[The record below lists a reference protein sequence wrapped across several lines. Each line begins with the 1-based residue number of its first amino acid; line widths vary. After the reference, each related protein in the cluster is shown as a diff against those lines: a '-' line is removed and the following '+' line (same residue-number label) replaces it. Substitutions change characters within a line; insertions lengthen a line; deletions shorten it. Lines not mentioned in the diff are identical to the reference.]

1 MSPLDACREQYE
13 KDLAN
18 QTHCCMLEHVE
29 EENRAANR
37 KVFVRL
43 LRYQQD
49 INTRGTLPFE
59 PDPTDAQKKSKG
71 GNSAAP
77 AYPENLTIRDPRQ
90 LKQILPIPDIHKVS
104 DCDLIY
110 RFLIARRMDVDLATN
125 DILSYIGFREKYS
138 LDTILWDRE
147 VEAVFNGLDG
157 EELVQQVMG
166 EMKKGATPAPKVKIT
181 RPLLQAGW
189 AAWYCGVDKRGH
201 VIFYQRPNPKELA
214 MLEKRWPY
222 IEGQYDCRNPEFHSV
237 TPPYSNLLSRVYLR
251 EVEKGRRIS
260 RLLNYNQQYIIREGL
275 HVQTTVKPTST
286 DTFMDNG
293 GGATCLVDVGSI
305 KLSHLTSS
313 KCKKAFK
320 LFRVLSLTGQSFY
333 PENMSR
339 MIIINGGFVFNML
352 FKLVRPWLDPQTQK
366 KIVLLSATNRATLDE
381 LSSDSNLMSQSH
393 ETNDSEESDDDG
405 TPVVGTDSERAK
417 YALRD
422 ALAEYIHEDF
432 IPSWYGGRLPVV
444 DSPLFYGA
452 SPPKSLAEN
461 PQFAA
466 ACERL
471 CARVV
476 PQLLPDAF
484 IFANAKEREGVGQ
497 EEWEAFCSMTERTLF
512 RKQASTQCSSH
523 S

>member
-1 MSPLDACREQYE
+1 MSPLDACLEQYE

-18 QTHCCMLEHVE
+18 QTHCCMLEHIK

-37 KVFVRL
+37 TVFVKL

-49 INTRGTLPFE
+49 INTKGTLSFE
-59 PDPTDAQKKSKG
+59 PDPTDAQKSKG
-71 GNSAAP
+71 SSAAP
-77 AYPENLTIRDPRQ
+77 TYPENLTVRDPRQ
-90 LKQILPIPDIHKVS
+90 LRQILPIPDIHKVS

-125 DILSYIGFREKYS
+125 DILHYIAFREKYS

-147 VEAVFNGLDG
+147 VEMLFNGLDG
-157 EELVQQVMG
+157 EELMQQVME
-166 EMKKGATPAPKVKIT
+166 EMKKGTTPAAKVKIT

-189 AAWYCGVDKRGH
+189 AAWNCGVDKRGH

-222 IEGQYDCRNPEFHSV
+222 IEGQYDCRNPDFHSV
-237 TPPYSNLLSRVYLR
+237 TPPYSNLLSRLYLR

-275 HVQTTVKPTST
+275 HVQTAVKPTST
-286 DTFMDNG
+286 NTFMDNG

-313 KCKKAFK
+313 KYKKAFK

-339 MIIINGGFVFNML
+339 MIIINGGFVFNTF

-366 KIVLLSATNRATLDE
+366 KIVLLSATNKATLDK
-381 LSSDSNLMSQSH
+381 LSSDSSHMSPSQA
-393 ETNDSEESDDDG
+393 TNDSEESGDDNG
-405 TPVVGTDSERAK
+405 APAAGADSERVK

-432 IPSWYGGRLPVV
+432 IPSWYGGRLPIV
-444 DSPLFYGA
+444 DSPLFYGVC
-452 SPPKSLAEN
+452 PPKNLAEN
-461 PQFAA
+461 PQYAA

-471 CARVV
+471 RARVV
-476 PQLLPDAF
+476 PQLLPDVF
-484 IFANAKEREGVGQ
+484 IFANAKESEGVSQ
-497 EEWEAFCSMTERTLF
+497 EEWEAFCSLTGGTLL
-512 RKQASTQCSSH
+512 RRQVATQ
-523 S
+523 